1 MIDMKCLMIDDNFK
15 DQLMRY
21 CQANKFDLP
30 TYIINSHSSG
40 IFDITV
46 KVDGESGT
54 GVAKSKRQAE
64 QNAAEM
70 VIKALD
76 V

>member
-1 MIDMKCLMIDDNFK
+1 
-15 DQLMRY
+15 MRY

-30 TYIINSHSSG
+30 TYVINSQSSG
-40 IFDITV
+40 IFDV
-46 KVDGESGT
+46 SVEVDGVSGT

-70 VIKALD
+70 VIKAMGL
-76 V
+76 